1 MAFKIQGTV
10 AVLPAASK
18 ADANV
23 VGAVELHL
31 IVAAVEFGRVDG
43 EFASGCGHAECAI
56 AGGLYSLVFAM
67 VAVVVV
73 TAALVIHFDVVGV
86 FGTEVDF
93 VAADEGA
100 AALLLLPSE
109 NRSNHPGK

>member
-56 AGGLYSLVFAM
+56 PRGLHAFVFAV
-67 VAVVVV
+67 VAVV
-73 TAALVIHFDVVGV
+73 
-86 FGTEVDF
+86 
-93 VAADEGA
+93 A
-100 AALLLLPSE
+100 AALAVHLTSWVYSAPRLALSPLMRVRLLTYFSTQKIGATAPANE
-109 NRSNHPGK
+109 G